1 MVTLVVG
8 ILVGAGVG
16 YAAFHCNDEH
26 GNSGGDSGDV
36 TYWYYIYF
44 GDDSAMNK
52 WYSAT
57 GADAA
62 DAFGKAMKAANMEYE
77 LSKGY
82 VVSIGGV
89 DGWWSVYNYTYK
101 ETTKTA
107 AENSI
112 LSPVNVND
120 NPNDLAKSNGWLAFA
135 GYDVKDDERF
145 KIWQTG
151 TEIFFFSIWTETS
164 SVWGCPNPVTTNLW
178 MTDSTGPFAS
188 A

>member
-8 ILVGAGVG
+8 ILVGVGVG
-16 YAAFHCNDEH
+16 YAAFHCTEAH

-44 GDDSAMNK
+44 GDDSSMNK
-52 WYSAT
+52 WYSAK
-57 GADAA
+57 GADSA
-62 DAFGKAMKAANMEYE
+62 DAFDKAMKAANMEYE

-82 VVSIGGV
+82 VVSINGV
-89 DGWWSVYNYTYK
+89 DAYWSVYNYTYK

-112 LSPVNVND
+112 LYPVNESD
-120 NPNDLAKSNGWLAFA
+120 TGGLAKSNGWLAFA
-135 GYDVKDDERF
+135 GYDLKGDDRF
-145 KIWQTG
+145 KIWQADS
-151 TEIFFFSIWTETS
+151 EIFFFSIWTETS
-164 SVWGCPNPVTTNLW
+164 PSKWSCPTPVSTNQW
-178 MTDSTGPFAS
+178 MSDSTGPFAS